1 MKTPK
6 SVSGIVVT
14 MRGRSIVEVLAVF
27 SCFQV
32 IIILLPGVS
41 GLIRWEQRVLGWS
54 YFTGFLTVLLPTL
67 VMVLQKR
74 EFELYGLTLRRWETS
89 LDVGLKGYLYLVAP
103 QMLITL
109 LSSKGA
115 AYRYVDGSLVLSV
128 SIFVMLFLLLRRLTG
143 KKYKP
148 FSSTRARLLV
158 AVLLLS
164 IPLLVGGVYGRL
176 TLKVFSTIFWQLV
189 FGGFGE
195 ELFYRGYVQSTVN
208 EEYGRPWSFEGVA
221 FGPGLL
227 VSSALY
233 GLDRALNTVRPWR
246 GVYTVSW
253 SWGFFAFS
261 VGVFYGFIRERTGDV
276 VGSGV
281 ANGLVDS
288 VGEAFNKVFGR

>member
-1 MKTPK
+1 
-6 SVSGIVVT
+6 

-27 SCFQV
+27 SV
-32 IIILLPGVS
+32 LHLITVSLPGVS
-41 GLIRWEQRVLGWS
+41 GLVRWEQRVLGWS

-67 VMVLQKR
+67 IMVLQKR

-103 QMLITL
+103 QILLTL
-109 LSSKGA
+109 LSIEGA
-115 AYRYVDGSLVLSV
+115 AYRHMDGSLVLSV
-128 SIFVMLFLLLRRLTG
+128 SMLVTLFLLLRRLTG
-143 KKYKP
+143 AKYKP
-148 FSSTRARLLV
+148 FSSTRTRLLV
-158 AVLLLS
+158 AALLLA
-164 IPLLVGGVYGRL
+164 IPLLFGAVYGRL
-176 TLKVFSTIFWQLV
+176 TLKVFSTVLWQLV

-195 ELFYRGYVQSTVN
+195 ELFYRGYVQSAVN
-208 EEYGRPWSFEGVA
+208 EEYGRPWSVEGVA

-233 GLDRALNTVRPWR
+233 GLDRALNTVRPLQ
-246 GVYTVSW
+246 GVYSVSW

-261 VGVFYGFIRERTGDV
+261 VSVFYGFLREHTGDV

>member
-1 MKTPK
+1 
-6 SVSGIVVT
+6 

-27 SCFQV
+27 SV
-32 IIILLPGVS
+32 LHLITVSLPGVS

-54 YFTGFLTVLLPTL
+54 YFMGFLTALLPIL

-103 QMLITL
+103 QILLTL
-109 LSSKGA
+109 LSTEGA
-115 AYRYVDGSLVLSV
+115 SYRYMDGSLVLSV
-128 SIFVMLFLLLRRLTG
+128 SMFVTLFLLLRRLTG
-143 KKYKP
+143 KNYKP
-148 FSSTRARLLV
+148 FSSTRTRLLV
-158 AVLLLS
+158 VALLLA
-164 IPLLVGGVYGRL
+164 IPLLVGAVYGRL
-176 TLKVFSTIFWQLV
+176 TLKVFSTILWQLV
-189 FGGFGE
+189 FGGFSE
-195 ELFYRGYVQSTVN
+195 EFFYRGYVQSTVN
-208 EEYGRPWSFEGVA
+208 EEYGRPWSVEGVA

-233 GLDRALNTVRPWR
+233 GLNRALKTVRPLQ
-246 GVYTVSW
+246 GVYSVSW

-261 VGVFYGFIRERTGDV
+261 VGVFYGFLREHTGDV

-288 VGEAFNKVFGR
+288 VGEALNKVLGL

>member
-1 MKTPK
+1 
-6 SVSGIVVT
+6 

-27 SCFQV
+27 SV
-32 IIILLPGVS
+32 LHLITVSLPGVS

-54 YFTGFLTVLLPTL
+54 YFMGFLTVLLPIL

-103 QMLITL
+103 QILLTL
-109 LSSKGA
+109 LSTEGA
-115 AYRYVDGSLVLSV
+115 AYRHMDGSLVLSV
-128 SIFVMLFLLLRRLTG
+128 SMLVTLFLLLRRLTG
-143 KKYKP
+143 KNYKP
-148 FSSTRARLLV
+148 FSSTRTRLLV
-158 AVLLLS
+158 VALLLA
-164 IPLLVGGVYGRL
+164 IPLLVGAVYGRL
-176 TLKVFSTIFWQLV
+176 TLKVFSTILWQLI

-208 EEYGRPWSFEGVA
+208 EEYGRPWNVEGVA

-233 GLDRALNTVRPWR
+233 GLNRALNTVRPLQ
-246 GVYTVSW
+246 GVYSVSW

-261 VGVFYGFIRERTGDV
+261 VGVFYGFLREHTGDV

-288 VGEAFNKVFGR
+288 VGEALNKVLGL